1 MFGKIL
7 MLAALALIAW
17 AFVARTSQGAGPA
30 VHYTV
35 KPGDTL
41 WSIAASRYAGDPRDA
56 IYRIEQRNRLAGAV
70 IVPGQTLLLP

>member
-17 AFVARTSQGAGPA
+17 AFVARASQGAGPT

-41 WSIAASRYAGDPRDA
+41 WSIASSRYAGDPRDA
-56 IYRIEQRNRLAGAV
+56 IYRIERRNHLHDALIA
-70 IVPGQTLLLP
+70 PGQTLLLP